1 MIGGGSVEIRGYED
15 RTGSGGVHLGGT
27 LAEATGYP
35 RQGIGARRCEEDG
48 LGSLRRFTYQSGR
61 AREGGS
67 SDEVVGFGLENH
79 LHPVASLGDLAND
92 LGGSEGASSRPDRVE
107 DQAL

>member
-1 MIGGGSVEIRGYED
+1 MGHPR
-15 RTGSGGVHLGGT
+15 HGT
-27 LAEATGYP
+27 
-35 RQGIGARRCEEDG
+35 GARRCEEDG
-48 LGSLRRFTYQSGR
+48 LGSLRGYIYQGSR

-67 SDEVVGFGLENH
+67 SDEGPGFGLENH